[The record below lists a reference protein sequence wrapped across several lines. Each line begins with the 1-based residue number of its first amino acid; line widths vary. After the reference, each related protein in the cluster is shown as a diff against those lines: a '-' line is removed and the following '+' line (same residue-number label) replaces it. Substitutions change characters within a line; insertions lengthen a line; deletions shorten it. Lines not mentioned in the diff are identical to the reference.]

1 LALRR
6 IEKPVEGLSYLFYV
20 GSEDNVSGLN
30 MAKSDGLLIDI
41 LPTLRDNDNGKQSY
55 KELAGETKRN
65 ALCGK
70 IHLHSN

>member
-1 LALRR
+1 
-6 IEKPVEGLSYLFYV
+6 
-20 GSEDNVSGLN
+20 

-65 ALCGK
+65 ALYGK
-70 IHLHSN
+70 IPLHSN